1 MPTVSSTASAQSPS
15 LWTPFSFPVFR
26 ALWLASLVSNLGTWM
41 QNVAGVWLVTTLTT
55 STLLVALMQTATSLP
70 IFLFG
75 MPAGAL
81 ADLVDRRRLLL
92 IAQGAMA
99 GVAFLLGGFALAGVL
114 PAEGVLLFTFL
125 LGIGSAFNGPVWQS
139 IAPEL
144 IPRAVLPYAV
154 TLNGVNINVAR
165 AVGPAL
171 GGLVIARFAP
181 GYVFLL
187 NGLSFLG
194 TWLVIYQWRRPRVL
208 EKLPHESFFDA
219 LRAGVRYV
227 RYSPAVYAILIR
239 AFAFTFGAS
248 ALWALLSLVIA
259 RNLHLSSGTYGVM
272 LSWLG
277 AGAVTGALVLGR
289 AAQRLS
295 VNKRVLIAI
304 GLFSGVNGALALVRS
319 VVWLYPVMYLSGVAW
334 ILIMTSFNVSVQLN
348 LPRWV
353 QARALSIYLLVFQGG
368 MALGSVVWGTVANY
382 YGVSAALLGAAVWLA
397 LSMLLAI
404 PFPIRSA
411 EGLDLS
417 PARDPRRP
425 AVHPPVDPDEG
436 PVVVSV
442 EYRIAVPAPPEFRPA
457 LDALVRLRLRD
468 GALRAEVFSDIAD
481 PTRVVELFV
490 VPSWA
495 EHLRQHERLTIAD
508 QVTTARV
515 RAYHVGPEPPRVTHL
530 VAYPKQ
536 RREGTPPLFEQLQG

>member
-1 MPTVSSTASAQSPS
+1 MPTVSSTASAPPPS
-15 LWTPFSFPVFR
+15 LWTPFSYPVFR
-26 ALWLASLVSNLGTWM
+26 AIWLASLVSNVGTWM

-70 IFLFG
+70 IFLLG
-75 MPAGAL
+75 MPSGVL

-114 PAEGVLLFTFL
+114 PAEGVLFFTFL
-125 LGIGSAFNGPVWQS
+125 LGIGAAFNGPVWQS

-144 IPRAVLPYAV
+144 IPRAVLPFAV
-154 TLNGVNINVAR
+154 MLNGVNINVAR
-165 AVGPAL
+165 AIGPAL
-171 GGLVIARFAP
+171 GGLIIARFAP

-194 TWLVIYQWRRPRVL
+194 TWLVIYRWQRPRVS
-208 EKLPHESFFDA
+208 EKLPQEPFLDA

-227 RYSPAVYAILIR
+227 RHSPAVYAILIR

-259 RNLHLSSGTYGVM
+259 RNLQLSSGTYGVM

-289 AAQRLS
+289 VAGRLS
-295 VNKRVLIAI
+295 VNRRVLIAI
-304 GLFSGVNGALALVRS
+304 GLFAGVNGALALVRS

-368 MALGSVVWGTVANY
+368 MALGSVVWGTVADRF
-382 YGVSAALLGAAVWLA
+382 GVSAALLGAAVWLA
-397 LSMLLAI
+397 LSALLAI
-404 PFPIRSA
+404 PFPIATA

-417 PARDPRRP
+417 PAHGWRDPVTH
-425 AVHPPVDPDEG
+425 AAVDPDEG
-436 PVVVSV
+436 PVVVSI
-442 EYRIAVPAPPEFRPA
+442 EYRIEVPAPPEFRNE
-457 LDALVRLRLRD
+457 LNELVRLRRRD
-468 GALRAEVFSDIAD
+468 GALRAEAFTDVAD

-490 VPSWA
+490 VATWG
-495 EHLRQHERLTIAD
+495 EHLRQHERFTVHD
-508 QVTTARV
+508 QAIEARV
-515 RAYHVGPEPPRVTHL
+515 RHHHIGPDRPRVTHY
-530 VAYPKQ
+530 VAYPK
-536 RREGTPPLFEQLQG
+536 TTVALPPLFEQLQS

>member
-1 MPTVSSTASAQSPS
+1 MPSEPPTSVPAPS
-15 LWTPFSFPVFR
+15 LLTPFSYPVFR
-26 ALWLASLVSNLGTWM
+26 AIWLASLVSNIGTWM

-70 IFLFG
+70 VFLLS

-92 IAQGAMA
+92 VTQAAMSL
-99 GVAFLLGGFALAGVL
+99 VAFALGAAALAGVL
-114 PAEGVLLFTFL
+114 PAEGVLFFTFL
-125 LGIGSAFNGPVWQS
+125 LGVGAAFNGPVWQS

-144 IPRAVLPYAV
+144 IPRPVLPYAV

-171 GGLVIARFAP
+171 GGLIIARFAP

-194 TWLVIYQWRRPRVL
+194 TWLVIYRWPRPRVVS
-208 EKLPHESFFDA
+208 KSPHEPFLGA

-227 RYSPAVYAILIR
+227 RYSPAVYAILVR

-259 RNLHLSSGTYGVM
+259 RNLELSSGTYGVM

-277 AGAVTGALVLGR
+277 AGAVSGALVLGR
-289 AAQRLS
+289 ATKRLS

-304 GLFSGVNGALALVRS
+304 GLFAGVNTALALVRS
-319 VVWLYPVMYLSGVAW
+319 VVWLYPVMYLSGIAW

-348 LPRWV
+348 LPKWV

-368 MALGSVVWGTVANY
+368 MALGSIVWGSLADR
-382 YGVSAALLGAAVWLA
+382 YGVSTALLGAAGWLA
-397 LSMLLAI
+397 MSALLAI
-404 PFPIRSA
+404 PFPIAPA

-417 PARDPRRP
+417 PAHAWREP
-425 AVHPPVDPDEG
+425 ATHGDVDPDEG

-442 EYRIAVPAPPEFRPA
+442 EYRIEVPAPPEFRQA
-457 LDALVRLRLRD
+457 LDALIRLRLRD
-468 GALRAEVFSDIAD
+468 GALRAEVFADVAD
-481 PTRVVELFV
+481 PTRVVELFT
-490 VPSWA
+490 VPTWG
-495 EHLRQHERLTIAD
+495 EHLRQHERLTVHD
-508 QVTTARV
+508 QAITARV
-515 RAYHVGPEPPRVTHL
+515 RQYHVGPERPVVTHF
-530 VAYPKQ
+530 VAYPKSGALA
-536 RREGTPPLFEQLQG
+536 ETPPLFEQLQG